1 MNVKQMALSAAVGIA
16 VLSLG
21 AGSAVDAATIKPT
34 PKPTPKPT
42 VISAAG
48 TAKVTIAVERYRNLL
63 GENNGG
69 EPGSKGT
76 GRREINWDG
85 VPDEFAAPYALP
97 GDFFNA
103 PTAPRARGAVLSTP
117 GEHVSASADSDNPGA
132 ALPRFG
138 NVNPAYVDQFKAF
151 SGERVFSPIGSNT
164 VDLTFRVPGTGD
176 AAVVSGFGAV
186 YTDIDRPKGASF
198 EYYDVS
204 GRRLGSFAVPASPQG
219 FSFLG
224 VAYPTAI
231 VARVRIRYGSAAL
244 GPNDSRRYDVAVMD
258 DFIYGEPV
266 PA

>member
-1 MNVKQMALSAAVGIA
+1 MNRQRLALSTAIVLAA
-16 VLSLG
+16 LEP
-21 AGSAVDAATIKPT
+21 SAASRVDAATV
-34 PKPTPKPT
+34 KPT
-42 VISAAG
+42 VVRAAG
-48 TAKVTIAVERYRNLL
+48 TAKVTAAVERYRNLL
-63 GENNGG
+63 GDNNGG

-85 VPDEFAAPYALP
+85 VPDELAAPNALP

-103 PTAPRARGAVLSTP
+103 PEAPRARGAILSTP
-117 GEHVSASADSDNPGA
+117 GERVSASADSDNPSG

-138 NVNPAYVDQFKAF
+138 DVNYTYVNQFKAF
-151 SGERVFSPIGSNT
+151 SGERVFSPIGSNV

-176 AAVVSGFGAV
+176 AAVVRGFGAV
-186 YTDIDRPKGASF
+186 YTDIDRPEGASF
-198 EYYDVS
+198 EYYDAN

-224 VAYPTAI
+224 VAYPTPV

-266 PA
+266 PV

>member
-1 MNVKQMALSAAVGIA
+1 MNAKRIA
-16 VLSLG
+16 VCTAIGVAALTSG
-21 AGSAVDAATIKPT
+21 AASTVEASPA
-34 PKPTPKPT
+34 KPT
-42 VISAAG
+42 VVRAAG
-48 TAKVTIAVERYRNLL
+48 TAKVTAAVERYRNLL

-85 VPDEFAAPYALP
+85 VPDELAAPYALP

-103 PTAPRARGAVLSTP
+103 PVAPRARGAILSTT
-117 GEHVSASADSDNPGA
+117 GEHVSASADSDNPAGA
-132 ALPRFG
+132 LARFA
-138 NVNPAYVDQFKAF
+138 NINPTYLDQFVAF
-151 SGERVFSPIGSNT
+151 SGERVFSPIGSNI

-176 AAVVSGFGAV
+176 AAVVRGFGAV
-186 YTDIDRPKGASF
+186 YTDIDRPEGASF
-198 EYYDVS
+198 EYYDAK

-224 VAYPTAI
+224 VAYPTPV

-258 DFIYGEPV
+258 DFIFGEPV
-266 PA
+266 PS